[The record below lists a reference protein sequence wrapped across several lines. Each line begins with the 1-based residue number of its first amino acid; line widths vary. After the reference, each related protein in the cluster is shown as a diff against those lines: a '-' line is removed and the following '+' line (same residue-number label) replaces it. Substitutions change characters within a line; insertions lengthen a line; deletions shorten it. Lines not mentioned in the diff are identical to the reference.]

1 MNQGYF
7 FLIFLTKSFLSS
19 PELVDPL
26 KVEVFIVPISYH
38 VSGYTLS
45 VFKVASEYF
54 PSTAFLFS
62 QSKLKNKGIVIFSE
76 IYGQVILALWLLGFC
91 LPSILR
97 HETVLVLLRPVADP
111 QYEY

>member
-19 PELVDPL
+19 LELVDPL
-26 KVEVFIVPISYH
+26 KMEVFIPISYH

-45 VFKVASEYF
+45 VCKVVSEYF

-62 QSKLKNKGIVIFSE
+62 QSELKNKGIMIFSE
-76 IYGQVILALWLLGFC
+76 IYGQVILALRLRR
-91 LPSILR
+91 ILSCR
-97 HETVLVLLRPVADP
+97 YPMT
-111 QYEY
+111 